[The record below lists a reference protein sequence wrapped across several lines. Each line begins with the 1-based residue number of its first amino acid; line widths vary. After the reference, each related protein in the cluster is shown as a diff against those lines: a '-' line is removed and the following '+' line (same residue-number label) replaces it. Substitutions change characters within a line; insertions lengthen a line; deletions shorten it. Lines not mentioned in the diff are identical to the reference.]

1 MKTLRIVAVVALL
14 AALAVA
20 LAGCGGATSVSMRSG
35 KVYYH
40 QNKDY
45 AKAADMFRKAIAED
59 PKSWEAHFY
68 LALSLANLE
77 QYVEAGQEFD
87 TAYDLAPPEKKALV
101 SDNQQMYFSNH
112 FKPGL
117 TAKDTGNMQEAA
129 QEFEKAVAV
138 DPKEVSGYINLAFVY
153 GKLGQKERAL
163 GITQKAVQV
172 DSTSVY
178 AWSNLGAAYRDVQ
191 QYDLAA
197 QAFEKAV
204 ALAPADKKV
213 TFGALASLG
222 DINFD
227 KKDFTKALEYYSQ
240 AAEMKTEAGVER
252 DAEAK
257 LQYQVGAS
265 YYQLEKFG
273 EASVAFKKCADLT
286 AGLDETLYNDA
297 MYNLGVCYIK
307 IQNYDGAIATFQT
320 LLAKQDTADLHEML
334 GRAYGEKGLKEEAI
348 EEFKKAEALR
358 PK

>member
-20 LAGCGGATSVSMRSG
+20 LVGCGGATSVSMRSG

-138 DPKEVSGYINLAFVY
+138 DPKEVSGYINLAIVY
-153 GKLGQKERAL
+153 RELGQKERAL
-163 GITQKAVQV
+163 GIMQKSVQV
-172 DSTSVY
+172 DSNSIY
-178 AWSNLGAAYRDVQ
+178 GWSNLGAAYRDVQ

-197 QAFEKAV
+197 QAFEKVV
-204 ALAPADKKV
+204 ALAPADKEV

-240 AAEMKTEAGVER
+240 AAEIKSD
-252 DAEAK
+252 DAA

-273 EASVAFKKCADLT
+273 EAAVAFKKCTDLT
-286 AGLDETLYNDA
+286 AGLDETLYADA
-297 MYNLGVCYIK
+297 MYNLGVCQIK
-307 IQNYDGAIATFQT
+307 IKEYDAAIATFQT
-320 LLAKQDTADLHEML
+320 LLAKQETADLHEML
-334 GRAYGEKGLKEEAI
+334 GRAYSEKGMKEQAI
-348 EEFKKAEALR
+348 EEFRKAEALK